1 MVLFFV
7 IITMALVCIIVI
19 FNSSFK
25 LSISKLKIDTE
36 NGNIDYEIKFGLYF
50 MKKIRIIGL
59 KLNKDKQEKIKRR
72 IQKLQNSKL
81 IKKLSKTSIKKIPLK
96 LEKKLEREILFNN
109 IKPLKLAKIIFKNLK
124 IEILKFKM
132 NLQIGLEDVIITSS
146 LITIISVIVPI
157 ILRLTNKYIK
167 NINNYRYKILP
178 IYGNKNALKLDLDC
192 IINLKLVH
200 IINIIYII
208 VKMKRRS
215 DKNERTSNRRSY
227 DYCHE

>member
-59 KLNKDKQEKIKRR
+59 KLNKDKQEKIKRI

-178 IYGNKNALKLDLDC
+178 IYGNKNVLKLDLDC

>member
-7 IITMALVCIIVI
+7 IITIALVCIIVI

-59 KLNKDKQEKIKRR
+59 KLNKDKQEKIKRK

-178 IYGNKNALKLDLDC
+178 IYGNKNVLKLDLDC

>member
-7 IITMALVCIIVI
+7 IITMALVCIILI

-36 NGNIDYEIKFGLYF
+36 NGNIDYEIKIGLYF

-109 IKPLKLAKIIFKNLK
+109 IKQLKLAKIIFKNLK

-178 IYGNKNALKLDLDC
+178 IYGNKNVLKLDLDC

>member
-59 KLNKDKQEKIKRR
+59 KLNKDKQEKIKRK

-178 IYGNKNALKLDLDC
+178 IYGNKNVLKLDLDC

>member
-7 IITMALVCIIVI
+7 IITMVLVCIIVI

-178 IYGNKNALKLDLDC
+178 IYGNKNVLKLDLDC

>member
-59 KLNKDKQEKIKRR
+59 KLNKEKQEKIKRR

-178 IYGNKNALKLDLDC
+178 IYGNKNVLKLDLDC

>member
-81 IKKLSKTSIKKIPLK
+81 IKKLSNTSIKKIPLK

-178 IYGNKNALKLDLDC
+178 IYGNKNVLKLDLDC

>member
-7 IITMALVCIIVI
+7 IITIALVCIIAI

-167 NINNYRYKILP
+167 NINNYRYRILP
-178 IYGNKNALKLDLDC
+178 IYGNKNVLKLDLDC

>member
-19 FNSSFK
+19 FNSGFK

-178 IYGNKNALKLDLDC
+178 IYGNENVLKLDLDC

>member
-1 MVLFFV
+1 
-7 IITMALVCIIVI
+7 MALVCIIVI

-178 IYGNKNALKLDLDC
+178 IYGNKNVLKLDLDC

>member
-178 IYGNKNALKLDLDC
+178 IYGNKNVLKLDLDC

>member
-59 KLNKDKQEKIKRR
+59 KLNKDKQEKIKRK

-81 IKKLSKTSIKKIPLK
+81 IKKLSKTSIKKIPL
-96 LEKKLEREILFNN
+96 
-109 IKPLKLAKIIFKNLK
+109 
-124 IEILKFKM
+124 
-132 NLQIGLEDVIITSS
+132 
-146 LITIISVIVPI
+146 
-157 ILRLTNKYIK
+157 
-167 NINNYRYKILP
+167 
-178 IYGNKNALKLDLDC
+178 
-192 IINLKLVH
+192 
-200 IINIIYII
+200 
-208 VKMKRRS
+208 
-215 DKNERTSNRRSY
+215 
-227 DYCHE
+227 

>member
-7 IITMALVCIIVI
+7 IITIALVCIIAI

-96 LEKKLEREILFNN
+96 SEKKLEREILFNN

-178 IYGNKNALKLDLDC
+178 IYGNKNVLKLDLNC

>member
-109 IKPLKLAKIIFKNLK
+109 IKPLKLAEIIFKNLK

-178 IYGNKNALKLDLDC
+178 IYGNKNVLKLDLDC

>member
-1 MVLFFV
+1 MVLFFI
-7 IITMALVCIIVI
+7 IITIALVCIIVI

-59 KLNKDKQEKIKRR
+59 KLNKDKQEKIKRK

-96 LEKKLEREILFNN
+96 LEKKLEREILLNN
-109 IKPLKLAKIIFKNLK
+109 IKPSKLAKIIFKNLK

-132 NLQIGLEDVIITSS
+132 NLQIGLENVIITSS

-167 NINNYRYKILP
+167 NINNYRYEILP
-178 IYGNKNALKLDLDC
+178 IYGNKNALKLDLNC

>member
-7 IITMALVCIIVI
+7 IITIALVCIIVI

-59 KLNKDKQEKIKRR
+59 KLNKDKQEKIKRK

-96 LEKKLEREILFNN
+96 LEKKLEREILSNN
-109 IKPLKLAKIIFKNLK
+109 IKPSKLAKIIFKNLK

-132 NLQIGLEDVIITSS
+132 NLQIGLENVIITSS

-178 IYGNKNALKLDLDC
+178 IYGNKNVLKLDLDC

>member
-109 IKPLKLAKIIFKNLK
+109 IKQLKLAKIIFKNLK

-178 IYGNKNALKLDLDC
+178 IYGNKNVLKLDLDC

>member
-7 IITMALVCIIVI
+7 IITIALVCIIVI

-109 IKPLKLAKIIFKNLK
+109 IKQLKLAKIIFKNLK

-178 IYGNKNALKLDLDC
+178 IYGNKNVLKLDLDC

>member
-178 IYGNKNALKLDLDC
+178 IRFRLYNKFK
-192 IINLKLVH
+192 IGTYYQY
-200 IINIIYII
+200 NIYHC
-208 VKMKRRS
+208 
-215 DKNERTSNRRSY
+215 KNEK
-227 DYCHE
+227 EK

>member
-19 FNSSFK
+19 FNSGFK

-109 IKPLKLAKIIFKNLK
+109 IKQLKLAKIIFKNLK

-178 IYGNKNALKLDLDC
+178 IYGNKNVLKLDLDC

>member
-178 IYGNKNALKLDLDC
+178 IYGNKNVLKLDLDC
-192 IINLKLVH
+192 IINLKFVH

>member
-7 IITMALVCIIVI
+7 IITIALVCIIAI

-96 LEKKLEREILFNN
+96 LEKKLEREILSNN
-109 IKPLKLAKIIFKNLK
+109 IKPSKLAKIIFRNLK

-178 IYGNKNALKLDLDC
+178 IYGNKNVLKLDLDC

>member
-36 NGNIDYEIKFGLYF
+36 NGNIDYEIKIGLYF

-81 IKKLSKTSIKKIPLK
+81 IKKLSRTSIKKIPLK

-109 IKPLKLAKIIFKNLK
+109 IKQLKLAKIIFKNLK

-178 IYGNKNALKLDLDC
+178 IYGNKNVLKLDLDC

>member
-36 NGNIDYEIKFGLYF
+36 NGNIDYEIKIGLYF

-109 IKPLKLAKIIFKNLK
+109 IKQLKLAKIIFKNLK

-178 IYGNKNALKLDLDC
+178 IYGNKNVLKLDLDC

>member
-178 IYGNKNALKLDLDC
+178 IYGNKNVLKLDLDC

-208 VKMKRRS
+208 EKMKRRS
-215 DKNERTSNRRSY
+215 DKNERTSNRSSY

>member
-7 IITMALVCIIVI
+7 IITIALVCIIAI

-59 KLNKDKQEKIKRR
+59 KLNKDKQEKIKRK

-96 LEKKLEREILFNN
+96 LEKKLEREILSNN
-109 IKPLKLAKIIFKNLK
+109 IKPSKLAKIIFRNLK

-178 IYGNKNALKLDLDC
+178 IYGNKNVLKLDLDC

>member
-36 NGNIDYEIKFGLYF
+36 NGNIDYEIKIGLYF

-178 IYGNKNALKLDLDC
+178 IYGNKNVLKLDLDC

>member
-7 IITMALVCIIVI
+7 IITIALVCIIAI

-178 IYGNKNALKLDLDC
+178 IYGNKNVLKLDLNC

>member
-7 IITMALVCIIVI
+7 IITMALVSIIVI

-178 IYGNKNALKLDLDC
+178 IYGNKNVLKLDLDC